1 MNEDLIVRL
10 RSIIGVMNNIEVKGR
25 QNLLNLGGA
34 IEALEKLGQ
43 DIAVL
48 LMEKGDKTPPEKN
61 GGDG

>member
-1 MNEDLIVRL
+1 MNEEIFVRF

-34 IEALEKLGQ
+34 IDALEKLGQ

-48 LMEKGDKTPPEKN
+48 LAEKGDKPLPDKN

>member
-1 MNEDLIVRL
+1 MKEDLIVRL

-34 IEALEKLGQ
+34 IDALEKLGQ

-48 LMEKGDKTPPEKN
+48 LAETADKPAPDKN